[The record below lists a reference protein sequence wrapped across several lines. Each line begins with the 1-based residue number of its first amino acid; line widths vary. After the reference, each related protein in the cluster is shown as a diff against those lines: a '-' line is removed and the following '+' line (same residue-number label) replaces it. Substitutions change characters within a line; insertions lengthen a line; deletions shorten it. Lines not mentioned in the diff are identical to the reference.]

1 MSNVVIYLTPICPY
15 CSRARQLLERK
26 GVDYTI
32 IDVAADSVL
41 RDEMIRRS
49 GRETVPQIFINQQHI
64 GGFDDMAALDVD
76 GALDKILGLD

>member
-15 CSRARQLLERK
+15 CNRARRLLEKK
-26 GVDYTI
+26 GVAYTI

-41 RDEMIRRS
+41 RSEMISRS
-49 GRETVPQIFINQQHI
+49 GRETVPQIFINEQHI

-76 GALDKILGLD
+76 GALDKILELD